1 MPANIAIT
9 GPAMAR
15 DFEDLHD
22 IDDLSDDELK
32 ALVRQH
38 LASHNGLDVDDLSV
52 RVEDGTIFLGGR
64 VGTEGE
70 RRIAEHVVTD
80 VLGIVSVTN
89 EILVDPIRRAE
100 SPMDIDERGAHRG
113 AAARRSAAAAGRR
126 SGAARR
132 RPDGRA
138 RVRLDGRRRSDRGRR
153 PVDPARESHP
163 RGDERDRCD
172 GAGAGGRSL
181 NGCALR
187 TANCARVWTR

>member
-1 MPANIAIT
+1 
-9 GPAMAR
+9 MAR

-22 IDDLSDDELK
+22 LDDLSDDELK
-32 ALVRQH
+32 ALVKQH

-100 SPMDIDERGAHRG
+100 SPMDIDEHLADEERTEGLLLGDRPLQQDDE
-113 AAARRSAAAAGRR
+113 AAQHDADRTDARAFGST
-126 SGAARR
+126 
-132 RPDGRA
+132 DIQE
-138 RVRLDGRRRSDRGRR
+138 VI
-153 PVDPARESHP
+153 
-163 RGDERDRCD
+163 
-172 GAGAGGRSL
+172 AGGVPWIPPESPTQEGISGTDSRPEEM
-181 NGCALR
+181 GEDH
-187 TANCARVWTR
+187 